1 MKTDRLERIKELF
14 EAALE
19 RPEQERAMYLA
30 DACSGDA
37 SLRLE
42 VESLL
47 SGHHHAGDFL
57 RVPAFQ
63 QHGALLAQNPP
74 ASTFAAGEVVSGR
87 FRVVRFI
94 GRGGMGEVY
103 EARDLELGVRVAL
116 KTIRP
121 QVSSNPQMLRRFKQ
135 EIQLARRVTH
145 PNVCRIFD
153 LERHVRA
160 DGAEVS
166 FLTMEMLEGETLA
179 QRLQRLGRIP
189 ASEGL
194 PLIRQMAEGL
204 AAAHKAGVLHCDFKP
219 GNVMLVG
226 ERWSAV
232 DSNQT
237 TQPVADAP
245 VGAEAPQETSRT
257 VVTDFGLAQALRR
270 AVPREGVL
278 DSFALGGLVGTPA
291 YMAPEQLQGRPATAS
306 SDVYALGLVAYEMFT
321 GRLPFLASAQLAAA
335 DQGIDPPSPPLRTLV
350 PDIDRGLESVIS
362 RCLET
367 KPCRRYETAREALAA
382 VEACIRPGVQVT
394 HRVHRALAYA
404 AAIAAS
410 ALIVGLVLIVLKPQT
425 REAVK
430 RGLFPPPIPS
440 RKNLVVIPFKA
451 LGGKP
456 EDQAYCDGFTE
467 TVTAKLAQETAL
479 QVSPTM
485 EVVARHVD
493 SIDRARTQLGASLVI
508 GASWQHLGK
517 LARINLSLMDA
528 TTGQLLRSATLT
540 EAADDLFALQDR
552 VVSQALHMLQVRT
565 SENEQKGLTSH
576 GTTVL
581 TAYDFYVQGLG
592 YLQRYE
598 KPENLDTAIGLFR
611 RAVEK
616 DSRFALAHAALA
628 RGCWYKFNETRDPTW
643 VEKERAEAKAAAGLD
658 SRSADVQIALGGL
671 YWRTGAYEDAVDAF
685 QRALAVDPDSTEAL
699 DGLAANYDALK
710 QPVEAEQAFNR
721 AIAVQ
726 SSCWNCYNV
735 LGQFF
740 LRHARYRE
748 AVQAW
753 QKMAELTPDNV
764 WGYMNIGAAYFD
776 LGNFASAADYFRRAA
791 QITPDD
797 PDLLSNAG
805 TMSFYAGRFE
815 EDVNFCQR
823 AIKLRPEKYAYW
835 GNLGDAYRMI
845 PAEVDKAPQVYRRA
859 IALAQNE
866 LTVNPNDAEVQSD
879 LALYYARVGDPVQAL
894 DHLKKAL
901 RSLPNDVDVLRIA
914 CLVHLEAGETKEA
927 LNWLG
932 QSVKA
937 GYPRGQLVANPEL
950 AGLRGDPVFQQLV
963 KEASDAN

>member
-1 MKTDRLERIKELF
+1 
-14 EAALE
+14 
-19 RPEQERAMYLA
+19 
-30 DACSGDA
+30 
-37 SLRLE
+37 
-42 VESLL
+42 
-47 SGHHHAGDFL
+47 
-57 RVPAFQ
+57 
-63 QHGALLAQNPP
+63 
-74 ASTFAAGEVVSGR
+74 
-87 FRVVRFI
+87 
-94 GRGGMGEVY
+94 
-103 EARDLELGVRVAL
+103 
-116 KTIRP
+116 
-121 QVSSNPQMLRRFKQ
+121 
-135 EIQLARRVTH
+135 
-145 PNVCRIFD
+145 
-153 LERHVRA
+153 
-160 DGAEVS
+160 
-166 FLTMEMLEGETLA
+166 
-179 QRLQRLGRIP
+179 
-189 ASEGL
+189 
-194 PLIRQMAEGL
+194 
-204 AAAHKAGVLHCDFKP
+204 
-219 GNVMLVG
+219 
-226 ERWSAV
+226 
-232 DSNQT
+232 
-237 TQPVADAP
+237 
-245 VGAEAPQETSRT
+245 
-257 VVTDFGLAQALRR
+257 
-270 AVPREGVL
+270 
-278 DSFALGGLVGTPA
+278 
-291 YMAPEQLQGRPATAS
+291 
-306 SDVYALGLVAYEMFT
+306 
-321 GRLPFLASAQLAAA
+321 
-335 DQGIDPPSPPLRTLV
+335 
-350 PDIDRGLESVIS
+350 
-362 RCLET
+362 
-367 KPCRRYETAREALAA
+367 
-382 VEACIRPGVQVT
+382 
-394 HRVHRALAYA
+394 
-404 AAIAAS
+404 
-410 ALIVGLVLIVLKPQT
+410 
-425 REAVK
+425 
-430 RGLFPPPIPS
+430 
-440 RKNLVVIPFKA
+440 
-451 LGGKP
+451 
-456 EDQAYCDGFTE
+456 
-467 TVTAKLAQETAL
+467 
-479 QVSPTM
+479 M